1 MKMKKL
7 FDVNFNEILS
17 KRFEELTEEEKMLL
31 ALKGALKKVKEN
43 KEDPLMASFIV
54 VIYNELKDLGWTW

>member
-1 MKMKKL
+1 MKKL
-7 FDVNFNEILS
+7 FDVNFDEILS
-17 KRFEELTEEEKMLL
+17 KSFEELTEEEKMLL

-54 VIYNELKDLGWTW
+54 VIYNELKDLGWSW